1 MTVPAFVTLVGY
13 AVAGV
18 ALVHL
23 ISLRKPP
30 ASTLAW
36 AWGILLFPF
45 FGVLLYWGVGA
56 DRLRRRRLRRRAGFA
71 AFQRGRREG
80 RREKALAS
88 VPRDDAALARVL
100 ARLNG
105 IPPTSVDGL
114 RLLPSAA
121 EFFDALAARI
131 DAARHHVHIQ
141 FFIWRDDAA
150 GARLRDALV
159 AAARRGVEVRVLID
173 EIGSVLLR
181 SRHFTP
187 LVEAGG
193 EFSWFFTFNPL
204 RNRYLLNLRNH
215 RKVQIIDGAVAFVGG
230 MNVGVEYQGLDPD
243 VGPWRDLQAE
253 FTGPLACTLQECF
266 ADDWFF
272 ATGRRLEAACY
283 YPEAEPKGGGYPAL
297 VLAGGPDDPTEPM
310 QKSLMAVLNHAS
322 KRAWLTTGYFVPNGS
337 TLSALQLCAA
347 RGVDVRLL
355 VTEKTDHPAL
365 LRMGRSYYLE
375 LLAAG
380 VRIFE
385 FSAALNHTKAGV
397 FDEDWVLVGSANL
410 DNRSMRVNFELSVLA
425 RHPGAAAEFAAC
437 LEKDFAACIE
447 ITPAIIA
454 SRPWYEKVLE
464 STLRPFAPLF

>member
-1 MTVPAFVTLVGY
+1 MTAPALVTLIGY
-13 AVAGV
+13 LLAGV

-23 ISLRKPP
+23 VSLRKPP

-36 AWGILLFPF
+36 AWGILLFPYL
-45 FGVLLYWGVGA
+45 GALLYWGFGA
-56 DRLRRRRLRRRAGFA
+56 DRLRRKRLRRRAGFA
-71 AFQRGRREG
+71 AFQKGRREG
-80 RREKALAS
+80 RKEKALAS
-88 VPRDDAALARVL
+88 VPPDDAALARVL

-105 IPPTSVDGL
+105 IPPTSVDAL
-114 RLLPSAA
+114 RLLPSGT
-121 EFFDALAARI
+121 EFFDALVARI

-141 FFIWRDDAA
+141 FFIWRDDPA

-159 AAARRGVEVRVLID
+159 AAARRGVEVRVLVD

-181 SRHFTP
+181 ARHFAP

-193 EFSWFFTFNPL
+193 EFSWFLTLNPL
-204 RNRYLLNLRNH
+204 RNRYLFNLRNH
-215 RKVQIIDGAVAFVGG
+215 RKVQIIDGTVAFVGG
-230 MNVGVEYQGLDPD
+230 MNVGIEYQGLNPK

-272 ATGRRLEAACY
+272 ATGKRLESPCY
-283 YPEAEPKGGGYPAL
+283 YQEAGPKEGHPAL
-297 VLAGGPDDPTEPM
+297 VLAGGPDDPSEPM
-310 QKSLMAVLNHAS
+310 QKSLMAVLNHAR
-322 KRAWLTTGYFVPNGS
+322 KRAWLTTGYFVPNGA

-347 RGVDVRLL
+347 RGVDLRLL

-365 LRMGRSYYLE
+365 LRMGRSYYPE

-385 FSAALNHTKAGV
+385 FSVALNHTKAGV
-397 FDEDWVLVGSANL
+397 FDDDWMLVGSANL
-410 DNRSMRVNFELSVLA
+410 DNRSMRVNFELSVLV
-425 RHPGAAAEFAAC
+425 RHPAAAAEFAAC
-437 LEKDFAACIE
+437 LEKDFADCVE

-454 SRPWYEKVLE
+454 ERPWREKVLE
-464 STLRPFAPLF
+464 CALRPFAPLF

>member
-1 MTVPAFVTLVGY
+1 MTVPALVTLVGY
-13 AVAGV
+13 LAAGV

-23 ISLRKPP
+23 VSLRKPP

-36 AWGILLFPF
+36 AWGILLFPYLGTF
-45 FGVLLYWGVGA
+45 LYWFFGA

-71 AFQRGRREG
+71 AFQRDRREG

-88 VPRDDAALARVL
+88 LSRDDAALARVL

-105 IPPTSVDGL
+105 IPPTSVESL
-114 RLLPSAA
+114 RLLPSGT
-121 EFFDALAARI
+121 EFFDALAERI
-131 DAARHHVHIQ
+131 EGARHHVHIQ

-159 AAARRGVEVRVLID
+159 AAARRGVQVRVLID

-181 SRHFTP
+181 ARHFAP
-187 LVEAGG
+187 LIEAGG
-193 EFSWFFTFNPL
+193 EFSWFFTLNPL
-204 RNRYLLNLRNH
+204 RNRYLFNLRNH
-215 RKVQIIDGAVAFVGG
+215 RKVQIIDGVTAFVGG
-230 MNVGVEYQGLDPD
+230 MNVGLEYQGLNPK

-272 ATGRRLEAACY
+272 ATGRRLEEPCY
-283 YPEAEPKGGGYPAL
+283 YVETNGKGGHPAL
-297 VLAGGPDDPTEPM
+297 VLAGGPDDPSAPM

-322 KRAWLTTGYFVPNGS
+322 KRAWLTTGYFVPNGA
-337 TLSALQLCAA
+337 TLAALQLCAA

-365 LRMGRSYYLE
+365 LRMGRSYYPE

-397 FDEDWVLVGSANL
+397 FDDDWVLVGSANL
-410 DNRSMRVNFELSVLA
+410 DNRSMRVNFELSVLV
-425 RHPGAAAEFAAC
+425 RHPGAAAEFADC
-437 LEKDFAACIE
+437 LEKDFAECVE
-447 ITPAIIA
+447 ITPAVIA
-454 SRPWYEKVLE
+454 GRPWHEKALE
-464 STLRPFAPLF
+464 SALRPFAPVF